1 MNIHKRHTQFVLAWL
16 LLASSHG
23 LTAPVIPEQGGW
35 SGEVTFGAGAGSA
48 ETNMIDGISGIQ
60 VGDDRVDALDK
71 DPGSEGFGFPL
82 LSFDVG
88 YTLADTGT
96 QVYLAYLPGQP
107 APHIFLD
114 LEAHAGLRQKLPDV
128 GVVDVSLSGSAPATK
143 VWKDPYLT
151 GANRGDTD
159 RSVTGITFLW
169 HDVMETPLTLLVASR
184 DIDLDDEEGGA
195 SLPLSPAERR
205 LLRRSGEVYRYHARY
220 EWELGDRHTL
230 TPGIGYL
237 DYRLDGDAMA
247 EDGLDLALDY
257 QYRGANWQ
265 YTTSLFYRDL
275 EADSNNPVFGDYAD
289 REVVGAALSVQY
301 PEPFGWER
309 WTATA
314 RVSWYDSDSDIDF
327 YDESLGVFVLGA
339 TYRIE

>member
-1 MNIHKRHTQFVLAWL
+1 
-16 LLASSHG
+16 
-23 LTAPVIPEQGGW
+23 
-35 SGEVTFGAGAGSA
+35 
-48 ETNMIDGISGIQ
+48 
-60 VGDDRVDALDK
+60 
-71 DPGSEGFGFPL
+71 
-82 LSFDVG
+82 
-88 YTLADTGT
+88 
-96 QVYLAYLPGQP
+96 
-107 APHIFLD
+107 
-114 LEAHAGLRQKLPDV
+114 
-128 GVVDVSLSGSAPATK
+128 
-143 VWKDPYLT
+143 
-151 GANRGDTD
+151 
-159 RSVTGITFLW
+159 
-169 HDVMETPLTLLVASR
+169 
-184 DIDLDDEEGGA
+184 
-195 SLPLSPAERR
+195 
-205 LLRRSGEVYRYHARY
+205 
-220 EWELGDRHTL
+220 
-230 TPGIGYL
+230 
-237 DYRLDGDAMA
+237 MA